1 MAKTKKLFCSIVEE
15 IKVGDYL
22 KLTDDEYLDD
32 GVEEYFFK
40 KNDIGI
46 VTKILD
52 ECFCH
57 LFINNKLI
65 LFSPS
70 ESLFF
75 RIMSKKDDLTI
86 KNLENLIKIKKDLEK
101 NKPIKRKK
109 L

>member
-86 KNLENLIKIKKDLEK
+86 KDLENLIKIKKDLEK

>member
-22 KLTDDEYLDD
+22 KLINDEYLSGCDFNQF
-32 GVEEYFFK
+32 FFK
-40 KNDIGI
+40 KNTIGI

-101 NKPIKRKK
+101 NKPIKR
-109 L
+109 